1 MVVRRLR
8 ADSYKGAM
16 PAAVMQTR
24 KCIFFTTCAPE
35 PSPRIV
41 ISSEVEKSFLHYVFP
56 TYASCDSLPAIEI
69 PRLRSG

>member
-1 MVVRRLR
+1 MRRLR
-8 ADSYKGAM
+8 ADSYKGVM

-24 KCIFFTTCAPE
+24 KCIF
-35 PSPRIV
+35 SQHVLLSRPRIV

-69 PRLRSG
+69 PQLRSK